1 MAFGLIWL
9 EKFLIKEE
17 LIKEGLGW
25 VYIRY
30 CKLPLCVE
38 WQSLQLAAQN
48 EKRGLW
54 ELSNE
59 VPPWEFR
66 RRKRT
71 RRTPVASLNA
81 N

>member
-54 ELSNE
+54 HEE
-59 VPPWEFR
+59 GEIPPWEFR
-66 RRKRT
+66 RYH
-71 RRTPVASLNA
+71 
-81 N
+81 